1 MKYRV
6 VIIHKDYLN
15 VECEE
20 AVRVVGRARARPA
33 ERAHHAGGLPI
44 VGVTWR
50 GPLPLYNHC
59 EGESDAPEL
68 CGAEECE

>member
-44 VGVTWR
+44 VGV
-50 GPLPLYNHC
+50 G
-59 EGESDAPEL
+59 G
-68 CGAEECE
+68 